1 MSRLFFALWPD
12 SDIRN
17 KLAAVGEGLPENRGK
32 LVPKQNLHITLS
44 FLGNIDKGLINPL
57 LSGAAKIRARPFS
70 LNLDQIGWW
79 KRPKVIW
86 VAPTDTPEALN
97 SLVHQVNARVY
108 ACGLSSD
115 ARSNQ
120 PHLTLVRKAM
130 KPVRGMEF
138 DPIHWNI
145 RDFCLIESITHATG
159 AEYKVLESWALSSR

>member
-12 SDIRN
+12 SDVRN
-17 KLAAVGEGLPENRGK
+17 KLAALSEELPGNRGK
-32 LVPKQNLHITLS
+32 LVPKQNLHITMS
-44 FLGNIDKGLINPL
+44 FLGNIDISLINPL
-57 LSGAAKIRARPFS
+57 VSGAAKIRAKPFS
-70 LNLDQIGWW
+70 LILDQIGWW

-86 VAPTDTPEALN
+86 VASTDTPEAMS
-97 SLVHQVNARVY
+97 SLVSQVNVQVQ
-108 ACGLSSD
+108 ACGLSGED
-115 ARSNQ
+115 RSYH

-145 RDFCLIESITHATG
+145 SDFCLIESVTHATG